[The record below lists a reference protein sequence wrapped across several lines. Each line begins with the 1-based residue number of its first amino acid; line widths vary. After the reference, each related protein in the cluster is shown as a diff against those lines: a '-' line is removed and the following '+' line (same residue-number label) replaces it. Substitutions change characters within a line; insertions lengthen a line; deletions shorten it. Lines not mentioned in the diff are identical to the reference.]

1 MELRMMEL
9 QIAHYDNRWRYV
21 RLFPYMNNYLSEIVP
36 KISED
41 KYIQNRLVYITQTQ
55 EHCNY
60 FPCFYFYHLQL
71 LKQALA
77 TRFCLSVF

>member
-1 MELRMMEL
+1 MMEL

-55 EHCNY
+55 EHCN
-60 FPCFYFYHLQL
+60 
-71 LKQALA
+71 
-77 TRFCLSVF
+77 